1 MICPHCG
8 YEKNTEDAL
17 YCNLCHVV
25 FRKKEDKQ
33 KIATVKD
40 ATSAKG
46 IASARGATSFN
57 DLPDELKAT
66 LLKEKDEVFRH
77 QGNLI
82 IEPKKMMIVGILLIF
97 ILLGVGGMFV
107 VAPVLRTMLTKG
119 QG

>member
-1 MICPHCG
+1 MFCPHCG

-33 KIATVKD
+33 EIANVKD

-46 IASARGATSFN
+46 IASFN
-57 DLPDELKAT
+57 DLPEELKAT
-66 LLKEKDEVFRH
+66 LLKERDEVNRN
-77 QGNLI
+77 QGKLA
-82 IEPKKMMIVGILLIF
+82 IEPKKMMIMGILLVF
-97 ILLGVGGMFV
+97 ILLLVGGMV
-107 VAPVLRTMLTKG
+107 LMAPFIRTMLTKG